1 MVSGNPVVVNGTL
14 SADQDT
20 WLLVGDPTWTN
31 YSVEFQGECGFYYSS
46 DSGSTWT
53 QINTGLQSRVIAD
66 IVISANGNHIYAGS
80 HEDGVYRLDLNGVP
94 PE

>member
-1 MVSGNPVVVNGTL
+1 MEPNSSL
-14 SADQDT
+14 SAIIFDPVNTGTVFASD
-20 WLLVGDPTWTN
+20 LLSGV
-31 YSVEFQGECGFYYSS
+31 YQSK

-53 QINTGLQSRVIAD
+53 KINTGLHSRAIAD

-94 PE
+94 PDQVTE